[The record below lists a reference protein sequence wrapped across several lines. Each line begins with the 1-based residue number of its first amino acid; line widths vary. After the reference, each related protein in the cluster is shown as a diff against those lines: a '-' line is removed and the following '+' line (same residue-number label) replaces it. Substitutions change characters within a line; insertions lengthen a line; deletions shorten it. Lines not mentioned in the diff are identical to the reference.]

1 MVQLKNTKTGF
12 VTKDI
17 GTWDKNTYKADSWEE
32 YRPQTQEP
40 AIPSI
45 AERHEASRIES
56 PPNNII
62 KTSDLADNNVE
73 ELKTQSKL
81 ANDILVANPTDLQ
94 NYAKQGLKETD
105 IRRDNGKIY
114 IKSDSA
120 FYGKMAPR
128 EVANTVSPTPDKT
141 PETPTPEAP
150 KTVLEQKDEF
160 INNYRIN
167 KSSFREDA
175 KEEAGV
181 PEIQTAMN
189 EAQEISN
196 NYQTKV
202 EQMTS
207 DLELQD
213 ILNEE
218 AKIALKDKIEGRTI
232 AMSAINAQL
241 TKGMSDLT
249 QEQRIDRLYDV
260 YELNTMINAY
270 NAQNR
275 TVKLLNGKY
284 EQAMDNVRESVDDWA
299 EEQRLKLQ
307 LLGEMG
313 QLEKEDRVRAEA
325 EIAIE
330 QERMDAGYVYLDG
343 SAYDKAVKD
352 FNVDA
357 STFNQF
363 FYKDLSTGKIYLKP
377 NGQQKTNKSV
387 SNSEKTTTPTDKPMS
402 TNQIEQF
409 RRSYGWTPPFGFT
422 QEQLLQY
429 MKDNPNATPE
439 ELEAGAKQMSGGGAV
454 TQAEQFLDEDYFRN
468 NFTTEELKNMSDKLG
483 TSKWYTG
490 KTRDINRF
498 IAEAQ
503 KRIETAREEGYSDE
517 EILEFLKA

>member
-343 SAYDKAVKD
+343 
-352 FNVDA
+352 
-357 STFNQF
+357 
-363 FYKDLSTGKIYLKP
+363 LSL
-377 NGQQKTNKSV
+377 
-387 SNSEKTTTPTDKPMS
+387 
-402 TNQIEQF
+402 
-409 RRSYGWTPPFGFT
+409 
-422 QEQLLQY
+422 
-429 MKDNPNATPE
+429 
-439 ELEAGAKQMSGGGAV
+439 
-454 TQAEQFLDEDYFRN
+454 
-468 NFTTEELKNMSDKLG
+468 
-483 TSKWYTG
+483 
-490 KTRDINRF
+490 
-498 IAEAQ
+498 
-503 KRIETAREEGYSDE
+503 
-517 EILEFLKA
+517 